1 MQRECCH
8 DLCTAPGVN
17 ACRRTSGAVRPG
29 RRPVTSLGGRV
40 ALVTGAARGLGLGI
54 ARELASAGA
63 LVYCADLTSADS
75 AAAELQ
81 QIQGSPGGLSLR
93 LDIFDRSA
101 VAATLDAI
109 VETEGRLDIVVNNA
123 GVGQQF
129 APLHEL
135 EPGEIEHVVNV
146 NLIGTLNC
154 CAEAATRVAD
164 RTGRII
170 NVASHYGLVGRANY
184 APYCASKAGVIALT
198 QALALELAP
207 RGITVNSICPGT
219 MLTDML
225 RNAYE
230 QRAIAAGLGA
240 VGGPELLASFAS
252 DTIPLG
258 RTGIPSDAGR
268 MVAWIASD
276 AASFTT
282 GAAFNLSGG
291 ETLY

>member
-1 MQRECCH
+1 M
-8 DLCTAPGVN
+8 
-17 ACRRTSGAVRPG
+17 
-29 RRPVTSLGGRV
+29 TSLDGRV

-81 QIQGSPGGLSLR
+81 QIQGSPGGLSVR
-93 LDIFDRSA
+93 LDILDRSA
-101 VAATLDAI
+101 VAATLDGI
-109 VETEGRLDIVVNNA
+109 LETEGRLDIVVNNA

-135 EPGEIEHVVNV
+135 DQGSIEHVVNV

-154 CAEAATRVAD
+154 CAEAATRIAD
-164 RTGRII
+164 STGRII
-170 NVASHYGLVGRANY
+170 NIASHYGLVGRANY

-198 QALALELAP
+198 QALALELAA
-207 RGITVNSICPGT
+207 RRITVNSICPGT
-219 MLTDML
+219 MLTDMV
-225 RNAYE
+225 RDAYE
-230 QRAIAAGLGA
+230 QRAIVAGLGA
-240 VGGPELLASFAS
+240 VGGPELLASFTS

-258 RTGIPSDAGR
+258 RTGSPSDVGR
-268 MVAWIASD
+268 MAAWIASD